1 MASIKNLKSDV
12 KYLVSEIVSDCS
24 NVIILHP
31 EKKDDVLALIEKAI
45 DIFDSSLDNINNGK
59 GKDKKYF
66 NDIKSSL
73 LKDADDIYNKL
84 RDIVGAK

>member
-1 MASIKNLKSDV
+1 MASIKDLKSDV

-31 EKKDDVLALIEKAI
+31 EKKDDVLALIEKSI
-45 DIFDSSLDNINNGK
+45 DILDSCFNKINDGK

-66 NDIKSSL
+66 NSIKTDL

-84 RDIVGAK
+84 REIIGTK

>member
-1 MASIKNLKSDV
+1 MASIKDLKSDV

-45 DIFDSSLDNINNGK
+45 DILDSSLNKINEGK
-59 GKDKKYF
+59 GKDKKF
-66 NDIKSSL
+66 FTAVKNDL

-84 RDIVGAK
+84 REIVGTK

>member
-1 MASIKNLKSDV
+1 MASIKDLKSDV

-31 EKKDDVLALIEKAI
+31 DKKDDALALIEKAI
-45 DIFDSSLDNINNGK
+45 DILDSCFNKINDGK

-66 NDIKSSL
+66 NAIKTDL
-73 LKDADDIYNKL
+73 LKEADEIYNKL
-84 RDIVGAK
+84 REIIGTK

>member
-1 MASIKNLKSDV
+1 MASIRTLKSDV

-45 DIFDSSLDNINNGK
+45 DILDSSLNSVNEGK
-59 GKDKKYF
+59 GKDKAYF
-66 NDIKSSL
+66 NNIKKQL
-73 LKDADDIYNKL
+73 IKDADDIYNKL
-84 RDIVGAK
+84 REIVNAK